1 MVYNLKLSYHI
12 ICVLTSGKSQEGLEL
27 WPKHKF
33 PFPSS
38 SRRWNII
45 FKQLSLA
52 QGQDQMPICPWMASF
67 SSLPA
72 PKMIQTSRSHPPM
85 GKRGFTMLQG
95 YTTAF
100 ACSFCFQYSHM
111 FLYGIQCS
119 PFTGFEYMW
128 LTYIWWFHLSGV
140 GSPFLVNL
148 KNWKH
153 MAWNFLLYIIANI
166 KQDMYQNVH
175 FSIDF
180 NNNNLKIT

>member
-1 MVYNLKLSYHI
+1 MKYHSQTTLLSTGTKPNAH
-12 ICVLTSGKSQEGLEL
+12 
-27 WPKHKF
+27 
-33 PFPSS
+33 
-38 SRRWNII
+38 
-45 FKQLSLA
+45 LSLNGKL
-52 QGQDQMPICPWMASF
+52 QF
-67 SSLPA
+67 PA
-72 PKMIQTSRSHPPM
+72 IPQNDSTSRSHPPV

-119 PFTGFEYMW
+119 PFTGCEYMW

-153 MAWNFLLYIIANI
+153 MAWNFLLCIIANI